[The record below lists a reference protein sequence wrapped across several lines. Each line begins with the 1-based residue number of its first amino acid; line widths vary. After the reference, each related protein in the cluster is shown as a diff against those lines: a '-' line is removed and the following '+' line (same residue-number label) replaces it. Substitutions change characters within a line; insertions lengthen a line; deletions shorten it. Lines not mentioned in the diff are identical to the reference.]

1 MRYHHDV
8 RTTLTLDH
16 DVKAKLDR
24 EIRESGKSFEEAVN
38 YYLRLGL
45 NVAARTEPAKKFAVR
60 ARRWG
65 CLLGSPTTMWRNLSS
80 SWKARSTNDRITE
93 PWRPA
98 ARAWGSGRTLRSAI
112 SEAAQSAVSRAFA
125 PTGRG
130 VCRSRPPAG
139 SAPAARIMVCYRTGP
154 PPSHG
159 WRPPPRRVPPS

>member
-45 NVAARTEPAKKFAVR
+45 NVAARTEPAKKFAVQ

-98 ARAWGSGRTLRSAI
+98 ARAWGVPAEPFDRLFPKLHNMQSLEHSHRPGGAFVGRDHQPDRPLLR
-112 SEAAQSAVSRAFA
+112 
-125 PTGRG
+125 G
-130 VCRSRPPAG
+130 
-139 SAPAARIMVCYRTGP
+139 
-154 PPSHG
+154 
-159 WRPPPRRVPPS
+159 